1 MTSRTTLSLLEQ
13 QARTRPSAI
22 AYRVRDGGGWSA
34 VTWRQFAED
43 ARALAA
49 AFVARGLGPGDR
61 VAIAASTSLQWL
73 LCDFA
78 AVAAGGVPVAVPAGL
93 TTAQTLEILRHA
105 GARIA
110 LVEDAREVA
119 RLAELGCEALLLRVR
134 AEAIRGGDPAGSA
147 LTLDAL
153 VAEGRGLLAEHGAEV
168 DARSARLAPGDP
180 AAIIYTSG
188 TTGAPK
194 GVVLTHAN
202 FVFEVAQ
209 MGELLGVGPADEQLL
224 FLPLSH
230 VFGKILA
237 IAAVRVGAS
246 SAIASSI
253 LSALEEAESARPTF
267 FGTVPRI
274 LEKVHELAESKSR
287 EAGAVQRRIYEWAI
301 ALGHDVARR
310 RRDGDEVP
318 LALDLQH
325 RYADKLVFSK
335 IRARFGGKA
344 RFLLSGGAPLDARLA
359 EWFHAIGVLVLE
371 GYGLTET
378 TAAATVNRPQAYR
391 FGTVGRPIPGVEIVT
406 ASDGELLV
414 RGPSVMLRYH
424 ASPDETVEAID
435 ERGFLHTGDVGAI
448 DGDGFVRITDRK
460 KDVLV
465 TAGGKNV
472 APQPIEALLARS
484 PLIARAV
491 VLGDRRPHLVALLA
505 IDEPAVRAQ
514 LPELAGVPEGAL
526 DRDPRVHER
535 LAREVSAACA
545 ELASFQRVRR
555 FAILPQDLS
564 VERGELT
571 PTLKVRRR
579 VVEQRHASLLDELY
593 QR

>member
-1 MTSRTTLSLLEQ
+1 MRAMTSRTTLSLLEEQVQ
-13 QARTRPSAI
+13 QRPSAI
-22 AYRVRDGGGWSA
+22 AYRVRDGGAWA
-34 VTWRQFAED
+34 TVTWRRFHD
-43 ARALAA
+43 DVRALAA
-49 AFVARGLGPGDR
+49 AFVARGLGAGER
-61 VAIAASTSLQWL
+61 VAIAASTSLAWL

-78 AVAAGGVPVAVPAGL
+78 TVAAGGVPVAVPAGL
-93 TTAQTLEILRHA
+93 TTSQTLAILRHA
-105 GARIA
+105 GARFA
-110 LVEDAREVA
+110 LVEDGREA
-119 RLAELGCEALLLRVR
+119 TRLSELGCEAVLLRAR
-134 AEAIRGGDPAGSA
+134 ADGAPSVAAHTTI
-147 LTLDAL
+147 DAL
-153 VAEGRGLLAEHGAEV
+153 VQEGRGLFAEVGAEL
-168 DARSARLAPGDP
+168 DARSAALSPGDP

-188 TTGAPK
+188 TTGEPK
-194 GVVLTHAN
+194 GVVLTHTN

-237 IAAVRVGAS
+237 VAAVRVGAS

-253 LSALEEAESARPTF
+253 LTALEEAESAKPTF

-274 LEKVHELAESKSR
+274 LEKVYELAESKSR

-301 ALGHDVARR
+301 ELGHEVARR
-310 RRDGDEVP
+310 RREGEEVP
-318 LALDLQH
+318 LALELQH

-335 IRARFGGKA
+335 IRARFGGKT
-344 RFLLSGGAPLDARLA
+344 RFRLSGGAPLDARLA

-391 FGTVGRPIPGVEIVT
+391 FGTVGRPIPGVEVTT
-406 ASDGELLV
+406 ASDGELLI

-424 ASPDETVEAID
+424 ASPDETTEAID
-435 ERGFLHTGDVGAI
+435 EQGFLHTGDVGAI

-472 APQPIEALLARS
+472 APQPIEALLVRS

-491 VLGDRRPHLVALLA
+491 VLGDRRPHLCALLA
-505 IDEPAVRAQ
+505 VDEPAVRAQ
-514 LPELAGVPEGAL
+514 LPELAGVPEGEAH
-526 DRDPRVHER
+526 RDPRVHAR
-535 LAREVSAACA
+535 LQREIDAVNA
-545 ELASFQRVRR
+545 ELASFQHVRK
-555 FAILPQDLS
+555 FAILPEDLS

-579 VVEQRHASLLDELY
+579 AVEQRNATLLDELY